1 MSETENSAP
10 PPRYAEGL
18 RRYKA
23 GDREGA
29 LAFFADLAR
38 SLPGDAQAHY
48 FQGLILFR
56 LERFGEA
63 QAPLRRSADLFPGED
78 ALVKLAMAQGQ
89 TGDMQACLAT
99 LEEAARRLPG
109 SAGVRAYLGTTLRSL
124 DRVEEALEAYHAA
137 LALDPGHV
145 PALWGLGLALGM
157 RDRHAEGI
165 AVLRRAIVLDPAF
178 PPPHFHL
185 GVLAW
190 AAGDPGETRRQE
202 ALLRT
207 LAPSYADRLA
217 QIMTPERIL
226 HEEV

>member
-48 FQGLILFR
+48 FLGFILFR
-56 LERFGEA
+56 LERFAEA
-63 QAPLRRSADLFPGED
+63 QAPLRRSADLVPGED

-89 TGDMQACLAT
+89 TRDMQACLAT
-99 LEEAARRLPG
+99 LEEAAHRLPG

-137 LALDPGHV
+137 LALDPDHV

-157 RDRHAEGI
+157 RDRLAEGM